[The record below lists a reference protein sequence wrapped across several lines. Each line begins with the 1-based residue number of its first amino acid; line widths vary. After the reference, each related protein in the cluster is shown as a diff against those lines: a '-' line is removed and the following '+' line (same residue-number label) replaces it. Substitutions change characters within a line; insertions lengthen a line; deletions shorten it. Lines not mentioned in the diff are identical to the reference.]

1 MAERSFKKE
10 IEKLKLG
17 TGEEFR
23 SKAILATT
31 KALIKSGVAY
41 VPGRLQ

>member
-10 IEKLKLG
+10 IEKLNLG

-31 KALIKSGVAY
+31 KALIESGVAY